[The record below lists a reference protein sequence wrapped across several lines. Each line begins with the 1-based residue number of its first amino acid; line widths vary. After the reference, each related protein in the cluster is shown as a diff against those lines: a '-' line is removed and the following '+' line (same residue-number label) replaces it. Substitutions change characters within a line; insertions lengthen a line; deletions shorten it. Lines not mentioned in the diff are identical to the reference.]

1 MFKSI
6 KQWCAGWPAL
16 AHDSQ
21 GEHLFPTLCSMTS
34 YLWLEIGHGE
44 SICKTK
50 ISKCTEIFK
59 KMFIKHLPV
68 YYSVKDS

>member
-1 MFKSI
+1 MFKSV
-6 KQWCAGWPAL
+6 KQWWAGWLAL

-50 ISKCTEIFK
+50 ISKCTEI
-59 KMFIKHLPV
+59 
-68 YYSVKDS
+68 